1 MLRRNL
7 YQEFYKL
14 GHRKI
19 TWWSPIILLLL
30 MVITG
35 YGIGYNEG
43 KLLTVTNYN
52 SPDWIILLLVVV
64 GATTFS
70 MEFQNN
76 AILTLLTKSPNK
88 AIVYLSKYLV
98 LFCYDCFLHA
108 IAILFTIGLR
118 YAPLNSHVSWSTIYL
133 YHEPLW
139 ENMLK
144 TVGVDLLTTMFI
156 ISLVFL
162 LSCLINSNATV
173 TIISLLIVFMGQFVS
188 SSLLNYRDW
197 LPLIKWNPFNMINLT
212 REYYNYVTYYATSQ
226 LSNAQ
231 LLTGTLCY
239 TLLFVTLGYL
249 IFRKKYF

>member
-1 MLRRNL
+1 
-7 YQEFYKL
+7 
-14 GHRKI
+14 
-19 TWWSPIILLLL
+19 
-30 MVITG
+30 
-35 YGIGYNEG
+35 
-43 KLLTVTNYN
+43 
-52 SPDWIILLLVVV
+52 
-64 GATTFS
+64 